1 MAKKK
6 KTELWEKRL
15 FFTEGVPE
23 EPDKEIAQ
31 RLAGAIQ
38 DAYLF
43 GFSVSDCWGPKYK
56 TLVLKKGDVRIDIR
70 Y

>member
-6 KTELWEKRL
+6 KTDLWENRI
-15 FFTEGVPE
+15 TYTGEEPE

-31 RLAGAIQ
+31 RIAGAIQ